1 MAIRND
7 RQRKAMFA
15 RINALNIRSNRL
27 PVQFSI
33 IVPSTKL
40 DRKISTKA
48 FARRADS
55 ERRFLSRTF
64 GGDTSIKASGDFEIK
79 EKGKQPKLIKEKSVI
94 VESSTTARVFNAKR
108 KTLIKHL
115 KARQKQWK
123 QNSILFKVE
132 GETFITPRQ
141 SFIPHDKSKRKI
153 LVS

>member
-1 MAIRND
+1 MAMN
-7 RQRKAMFA
+7 RQQQKAMFA
-15 RINALNIRSNRL
+15 RIRTLNIRANRL

-40 DRKISTKA
+40 DKKISTQA
-48 FARRADS
+48 FNKRIDS
-55 ERRFLSRTF
+55 EKTFMSRTF
-64 GGDTSIKASGDFEIK
+64 GGDTAIKAEGNFELK
-79 EKGKQPKLIKEKSVI
+79 EEGKKLKLIKERNVI
-94 VESSTTARVFNAKR
+94 VESSTTKKVFNTKR
-108 KTLIKHL
+108 KILIRHL
-115 KARQKQWK
+115 KQRRKQWK